1 MKYYGLTPLQ
11 TVDFFDFFRSSPFK
25 SKKCSFLSRISK
37 NLSFWLFWLKKK
49 KTYDKKGR
57 CFDKNHGLTSL
68 QNVVFL
74 RLCENF
80 IFEVQKT
87 LCSFQNI
94 KKCFLWLFLLK
105 KKHMRK
111 RSIFWQKP
119 CTNPLQNV
127 DFFLLC

>member
-1 MKYYGLTPLQ
+1 M
-11 TVDFFDFFRSSPFK
+11 FFSIQNIKKSFFMAF
-25 SKKCSFLSRISK
+25 FAQ
-37 NLSFWLFWLKKK
+37 KK
-49 KTYDKKGR
+49 KTYEKKGR
-57 CFDKNHGLTSL
+57 CFDKNHELTSL
-68 QNVVFL
+68 QNVVFF
-74 RLCENF
+74 RLSENF

-127 DFFLLC
+127 DFFYFARISLFGSKKLSLLSRIKKMFLSGFFG